1 MLSSVDSLDLVYVPT
16 SLLLLLR
23 GYSDLIELKICKNN
37 ENGRDAQPV
46 QSEVDKQSC
55 NRKSLK
61 LFSDIL
67 HCMPI
72 IIDWSVKC

>member
-46 QSEVDKQSC
+46 QCSQRWTN
-55 NRKSLK
+55 NRVTGN
-61 LFSDIL
+61 
-67 HCMPI
+67 H
-72 IIDWSVKC
+72 